1 MHFDIVHRKTSSLD
15 WTEVITCPHCGH
27 VAKGRVHVSAVGR
40 GEAHYGLFND
50 DAKERAGVDAFAN
63 ASSKGE
69 TLLRRAKCA
78 ACGKR
83 GTGAGGA
90 IASACGLGFLMA
102 VFGFKSMGGGSLVLG
117 VLMAIVLSPLFA
129 WWGARE
135 ADRTVSWEEVL
146 VNVPEHFVN
155 PMAARAPAPAPA
167 TPVVAQQP
175 VPPLEPERVMAPRWE
190 TPDLP
195 NQPKLDAGGDGEL
208 ELDLDR
214 SWNKKG

>member
-15 WTEVITCPHCGH
+15 WTEVITCPHCGN
-27 VAKGRVHVSAVGR
+27 VAKGRVHVSATGR

-50 DAKERAGVDAFAN
+50 DAKERAGVDAFQN
-63 ASSKGE
+63 ASSRGE
-69 TLLRRAKCA
+69 MLLRRAKCP

-83 GTGAGGA
+83 GAGVGGS

-102 VFGFKSMGGGSLVLG
+102 VFGFRELGGGSVVLG
-117 VLMAIVLSPLFA
+117 VLMAIVLAPVFA
-129 WWGARE
+129 WWSTSE
-135 ADRTVSWEEVL
+135 ADRKVSWESVMTHI
-146 VNVPEHFVN
+146 PEHLVN
-155 PMAARAPAPAPA
+155 PMARRAPVQPLALDPIAEAP
-167 TPVVAQQP
+167 
-175 VPPLEPERVMAPRWE
+175 PPPEPEQRMAPRWE

-195 NQPKLDAGGDGEL
+195 NQPKLDSGGEGEL

>member
-27 VAKGRVHVSAVGR
+27 VAKGRVHVSAEGR
-40 GEAHYGLFND
+40 GNAHYGLFND

-69 TLLRRAKCA
+69 ELLRRAKCA

-83 GTGAGGA
+83 AAGAGGA
-90 IASACGLGFLMA
+90 ILSASGLGFLMA
-102 VFGFKSMGGGSLVLG
+102 VFGFSTLGGGSLVLG

-155 PMAARAPAPAPA
+155 PMASRAPVAVRPL
-167 TPVVAQQP
+167 VVS
-175 VPPLEPERVMAPRWE
+175 PPPEPEHVMAPRWE

-214 SWNKKG
+214 SWNKNG